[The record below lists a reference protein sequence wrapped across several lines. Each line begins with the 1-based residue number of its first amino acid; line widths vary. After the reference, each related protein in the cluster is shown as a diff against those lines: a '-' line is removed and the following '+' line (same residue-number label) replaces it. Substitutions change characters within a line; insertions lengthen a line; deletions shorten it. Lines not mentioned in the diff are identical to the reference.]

1 MQGRITRG
9 YFIVVALFL
18 ACCWMNP
25 NDAIPHQIR
34 SRTKKQVSLRVN
46 HKSAANT
53 ASLSYD
59 ALGHLDLR
67 RDRKS
72 VLPGGRE
79 KWRSLKRTLSSGEF
93 PWTVMEP
100 LKVQAKNCT
109 EPHNSD
115 DRYSSSFNVNSTV
128 KSIYAGNDF
137 EVAGEAET
145 KRTSSV
151 HVGEDITL
159 CWIETTTIKE
169 DHHMH
174 PVQRQVLR
182 EYTISF
188 ENAATIPE
196 RYLEC
201 IQLEGE
207 VDSTDSSFPKSTL
220 FEVVD
225 ENTRHSR
232 VVNFTTVSHTDDLT
246 VWQHK
251 RVQCGV
257 GPVVT
262 KNIIEWA
269 AERAEHPKRRIEIK
283 VSPKIHRLTAVPTE
297 TEPCTT
303 DLIDWQV
310 TSTTTSSFIVDCGPG
325 STCESY
331 SDCAEENCGYSSTS
345 EVDVSNNLWQEQA
358 TTASIT
364 LSDSSESETSVT
376 TTTEVS
382 TAMSSNSYNQDCGP
396 GSTCESY
403 SDCADEN
410 CGYSSISETDVTD
423 DLQQE
428 QATTASIT
436 LSDSSES
443 EILLT
448 TTTEVSTAMS
458 SNSYNQDCSPG
469 STCESYSDCAD
480 ENCGYSS
487 ISETDV
493 TDDLRQ
499 EQATTASITLSD
511 SSESEI
517 LLTTTTE
524 VSTAMSSNSYNQ
536 DCSPGS
542 TCESYSDC
550 ADENCGYSSISET
563 DVTDDLRQEQATTA
577 SITLSDSSESET
589 SVTTTTEVSTA
600 MSSISYNE
608 DCGPGSTCES
618 YSDCADENCGYSSIS
633 EIDVTDDLRQEQAT
647 TASITLSDSSE
658 SEILVTTTT
667 EVSTAMSSNSYNQ
680 DCSPGSICES
690 YSDCADENCG
700 YSSISETDVT
710 DDLRQEQATTASI
723 TLSDSSE
730 SETSVTTTTEVSTA
744 MSSNSYNQ
752 DCSPG
757 STCESYS
764 DCADENCGYSSISE
778 TDVTDD
784 LRQEQAT
791 TASIT
796 LSDSSESEILLTTT
810 TEVSTAMSSNS
821 YNQDC
826 SPGSTCE
833 SYSDC
838 ADENCGYSSISE
850 TDVTDDLRQE
860 QATTASITLSDSSE
874 SETSVTTTTEVSTAM
889 SSISYNEDCGP
900 GSTCESYSDCADENC
915 GYSSISEIDVTDD
928 LRQEQATTA
937 SITLSDSSESEILV
951 TTTTEVSTAMSS
963 NSYNQDCSPGST
975 CESYS
980 DCADENCGY
989 SSISETDVTDDLRQE
1004 QATTAS
1010 ITLSDSSESETSVT
1024 TTTEVSTAMSSNSYN
1039 QDCSP
1044 GSTCESY
1051 SDCADENCGYSSISE
1066 TDVTDDLRQEQATT
1080 ASITLSDSSE
1090 SETSVTTTTE
1100 VSTAMSSNSYN
1111 QDCSPGSTCE
1121 SYSDCADENCGYS
1134 SISETDVTDD
1144 LRQEQATTASITLS
1158 DSSES
1163 ETLVTTTTEVS
1174 TAMSSISYNQDC
1186 GPGSTCE
1193 SYSDC
1198 ADENCGYS
1206 SISET
1211 DVTDD
1216 LWQEQATTA
1225 SITLSDSSESES
1237 ETSVATTTEVST
1249 AMSSISYNQ
1258 DCSPGSTCESY
1269 SDCADENCGY
1279 SSISETDVTD
1289 DLRQEQATT
1298 ASITLSDS
1306 SESETSVTTTT
1317 EVSTAMSSNSYNQD
1331 CSPGSTCE
1339 SYSDCADENCGY
1351 SSISETDVTDDLRQE
1366 QATTASIT
1374 LSDSSESKILVTTTT
1389 EVSTAMSSNSYNQDC
1404 SPGSTCESYSDCAD
1418 ENCGYSSI
1426 SETDVTDD
1434 LRQEQATTASITLSD
1449 SSESET
1455 SVTTTTEVSTA
1466 MSSISYNEDC
1476 GPGSTCESYSD
1487 CADENCGYSS
1497 ISEIDV
1503 TDDLRQEQ
1511 ATTASITLSDSSESK
1526 ILVTTTTEVSTA
1538 MSSNSYNQDCSPGST
1553 CESYS
1558 DCADENCGYSS
1569 ISETDVTDD
1578 LRQEQATTASITL
1591 SDSSESETSVTTTTE
1606 VSTAMSSISYN
1617 EDCGPGSTCESY
1629 SDCADENCGYS
1640 SISETD
1646 VTDDLRQEQATTASI
1661 TLSDSSELETSV
1673 TTTTEVSTA
1682 MSSISYNEDCGPG
1695 STCESYSDCADENC
1709 GYSSIS
1715 ETDVTDDLRQEQ
1727 ATTASI
1733 TLSDSSESETSVTTT
1748 TEVSTAM
1755 SSISY
1760 NQDCGPGSTCESYS
1774 DCADENCGYPSI
1786 SDIDV
1791 TDDLRQEPT
1800 TAAYIISSNSLE
1812 SETSVTAFTEAS
1824 TAMFSIANNEHKI
1837 VNYLPP
1843 PVFERPTP
1851 MTDQPIDPSE
1861 ATTASL
1867 ASLYDIPNAGF
1878 DKLTTTSF
1886 HEITTSA
1893 LSDVK
1898 SPEFTEDVSILSVTM
1913 NHDIVH
1919 DVETGDQTVDFS
1931 PANDDSYFSPSD
1943 SDETSK
1949 SNASDETSVS
1959 CESGGSCVHSI
1970 LFERTTN
1977 SWEDET
1983 SIETET
1989 RRDGKKTNIE
1999 QLPVTLTT
2007 DTGYIQITKFGSY
2020 DSVEYL
2026 ADKNVAS
2033 TTKTGETHN
2042 GDEFSPRVTI
2052 VGLLDFESNRATQL
2066 PSCDSNLEN
2075 CSYTRE
2081 STNSS
2086 CDKESGGCSPDNLK
2100 ICDSDSTGSCASPQ
2114 HARDFP
2120 ELPSMTSSTPIEV
2133 SNTSTTMNDVPTIN
2147 LKQRHKLGL
2156 RIKIL
2161 LEHVDDN
2168 KEKQKLVE
2176 VNKHLLFREQADE
2189 QTDQTLI
2196 NQIGALNN
2204 NIDIQTVQALFNC
2217 STVEKL
2223 AGDLG
2228 NISAEYLALH
2238 GGAKN
2243 IRVNNSRNSHWRK
2256 KRDVSSLSKRD
2267 VDSNLKMSL
2276 PEILADVHAGL
2287 DHVMSQIPSEHAVVK
2302 RSGRM
2307 IEHEIPQSHILELI
2321 SNPQDNRIHAR
2332 IKRNIG
2338 INDVAINEKDM
2349 PKDLQEVGHWSNE
2362 GVRRGLNSGYVRTL
2376 TEFTIYRGP

>member
-1 MQGRITRG
+1 MRNINVSENKNIAPYLLKNVELNRKIG
-9 YFIVVALFL
+9 FL
-18 ACCWMNP
+18 EHLTQSE
-25 NDAIPHQIR
+25 D
-34 SRTKKQVSLRVN
+34 RV
-46 HKSAANT
+46 
-53 ASLSYD
+53 
-59 ALGHLDLR
+59 
-67 RDRKS
+67 
-72 VLPGGRE
+72 P
-79 KWRSLKRTLSSGEF
+79 EF

-169 DHHMH
+169 DHRMH

-331 SDCAEENCGYSSTS
+331 SNCAEENCGYSSTS

-410 CGYSSISETDVTD
+410 CGYSSISE
-423 DLQQE
+423 
-428 QATTASIT
+428 
-436 LSDSSES
+436 
-443 EILLT
+443 
-448 TTTEVSTAMS
+448 
-458 SNSYNQDCSPG
+458 
-469 STCESYSDCAD
+469 
-480 ENCGYSS
+480 
-487 ISETDV
+487 
-493 TDDLRQ
+493 
-499 EQATTASITLSD
+499 
-511 SSESEI
+511 
-517 LLTTTTE
+517 
-524 VSTAMSSNSYNQ
+524 
-536 DCSPGS
+536 
-542 TCESYSDC
+542 
-550 ADENCGYSSISET
+550 
-563 DVTDDLRQEQATTA
+563 
-577 SITLSDSSESET
+577 
-589 SVTTTTEVSTA
+589 
-600 MSSISYNE
+600 
-608 DCGPGSTCES
+608 
-618 YSDCADENCGYSSIS
+618 
-633 EIDVTDDLRQEQAT
+633 
-647 TASITLSDSSE
+647 
-658 SEILVTTTT
+658 
-667 EVSTAMSSNSYNQ
+667 
-680 DCSPGSICES
+680 
-690 YSDCADENCG
+690 
-700 YSSISETDVT
+700 
-710 DDLRQEQATTASI
+710 
-723 TLSDSSE
+723 
-730 SETSVTTTTEVSTA
+730 
-744 MSSNSYNQ
+744 
-752 DCSPG
+752 
-757 STCESYS
+757 
-764 DCADENCGYSSISE
+764 
-778 TDVTDD
+778 
-784 LRQEQAT
+784 
-791 TASIT
+791 
-796 LSDSSESEILLTTT
+796 
-810 TEVSTAMSSNS
+810 
-821 YNQDC
+821 
-826 SPGSTCE
+826 
-833 SYSDC
+833 
-838 ADENCGYSSISE
+838 
-850 TDVTDDLRQE
+850 
-860 QATTASITLSDSSE
+860 
-874 SETSVTTTTEVSTAM
+874 
-889 SSISYNEDCGP
+889 
-900 GSTCESYSDCADENC
+900 
-915 GYSSISEIDVTDD
+915 
-928 LRQEQATTA
+928 
-937 SITLSDSSESEILV
+937 
-951 TTTTEVSTAMSS
+951 
-963 NSYNQDCSPGST
+963 
-975 CESYS
+975 
-980 DCADENCGY
+980 
-989 SSISETDVTDDLRQE
+989 
-1004 QATTAS
+1004 
-1010 ITLSDSSESETSVT
+1010 
-1024 TTTEVSTAMSSNSYN
+1024 
-1039 QDCSP
+1039 
-1044 GSTCESY
+1044 
-1051 SDCADENCGYSSISE
+1051 
-1066 TDVTDDLRQEQATT
+1066 
-1080 ASITLSDSSE
+1080 
-1090 SETSVTTTTE
+1090 
-1100 VSTAMSSNSYN
+1100 
-1111 QDCSPGSTCE
+1111 
-1121 SYSDCADENCGYS
+1121 
-1134 SISETDVTDD
+1134 
-1144 LRQEQATTASITLS
+1144 
-1158 DSSES
+1158 
-1163 ETLVTTTTEVS
+1163 
-1174 TAMSSISYNQDC
+1174 
-1186 GPGSTCE
+1186 
-1193 SYSDC
+1193 
-1198 ADENCGYS
+1198 
-1206 SISET
+1206 
-1211 DVTDD
+1211 
-1216 LWQEQATTA
+1216 
-1225 SITLSDSSESES
+1225 
-1237 ETSVATTTEVST
+1237 
-1249 AMSSISYNQ
+1249 
-1258 DCSPGSTCESY
+1258 
-1269 SDCADENCGY
+1269 
-1279 SSISETDVTD
+1279 
-1289 DLRQEQATT
+1289 
-1298 ASITLSDS
+1298 
-1306 SESETSVTTTT
+1306 
-1317 EVSTAMSSNSYNQD
+1317 
-1331 CSPGSTCE
+1331 
-1339 SYSDCADENCGY
+1339 
-1351 SSISETDVTDDLRQE
+1351 
-1366 QATTASIT
+1366 
-1374 LSDSSESKILVTTTT
+1374 
-1389 EVSTAMSSNSYNQDC
+1389 
-1404 SPGSTCESYSDCAD
+1404 
-1418 ENCGYSSI
+1418 
-1426 SETDVTDD
+1426 
-1434 LRQEQATTASITLSD
+1434 
-1449 SSESET
+1449 
-1455 SVTTTTEVSTA
+1455 
-1466 MSSISYNEDC
+1466 
-1476 GPGSTCESYSD
+1476 
-1487 CADENCGYSS
+1487 
-1497 ISEIDV
+1497 
-1503 TDDLRQEQ
+1503 
-1511 ATTASITLSDSSESK
+1511 
-1526 ILVTTTTEVSTA
+1526 
-1538 MSSNSYNQDCSPGST
+1538 
-1553 CESYS
+1553 
-1558 DCADENCGYSS
+1558 
-1569 ISETDVTDD
+1569 
-1578 LRQEQATTASITL
+1578 
-1591 SDSSESETSVTTTTE
+1591 
-1606 VSTAMSSISYN
+1606 
-1617 EDCGPGSTCESY
+1617 
-1629 SDCADENCGYS
+1629 
-1640 SISETD
+1640 
-1646 VTDDLRQEQATTASI
+1646 
-1661 TLSDSSELETSV
+1661 
-1673 TTTTEVSTA
+1673 
-1682 MSSISYNEDCGPG
+1682 
-1695 STCESYSDCADENC
+1695 
-1709 GYSSIS
+1709 
-1715 ETDVTDDLRQEQ
+1715 
-1727 ATTASI
+1727 
-1733 TLSDSSESETSVTTT
+1733 
-1748 TEVSTAM
+1748 
-1755 SSISY
+1755 
-1760 NQDCGPGSTCESYS
+1760 
-1774 DCADENCGYPSI
+1774 
-1786 SDIDV
+1786 IDV

-2066 PSCDSNLEN
+2066 PSCDSNSEN

-2307 IEHEIPQSHILELI
+2307 IEHETPQSHILELI